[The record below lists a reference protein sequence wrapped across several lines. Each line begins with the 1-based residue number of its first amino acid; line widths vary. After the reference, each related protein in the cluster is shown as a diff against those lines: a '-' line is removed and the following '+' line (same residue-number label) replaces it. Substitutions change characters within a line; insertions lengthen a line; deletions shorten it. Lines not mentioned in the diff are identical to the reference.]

1 MSSAP
6 SATFSSIGAWGEE
19 KNSGTVVEPTE
30 KSFDDNFAPEK
41 SPYNPLPDTED
52 YIKTLESK
60 LKKVQKSGSLSSNLS
75 AKRLDDAR
83 RLLDSAA
90 QSVNADLPPEL
101 IQDPQI
107 QDNPLLRT
115 IFPEKQA
122 IAQSELTKLVK
133 DSPIEEQKPIA
144 ENLTTTEPEIATEK

>member
-1 MSSAP
+1 MQ
-6 SATFSSIGAWGEE
+6 FSEQ
-19 KNSGTVVEPTE
+19 
-30 KSFDDNFAPEK
+30 
-41 SPYNPLPDTED
+41 
-52 YIKTLESK
+52 
-60 LKKVQKSGSLSSNLS
+60 VQNSGSLSTNL
-75 AKRLDDAR
+75 ALKRSDEAR

-122 IAQSELTKLVK
+122 VAQSELARLVHKEADNK
-133 DSPIEEQKPIA
+133 DEGE
-144 ENLTTTEPEIATEK
+144 

>member
-1 MSSAP
+1 M
-6 SATFSSIGAWGEE
+6 ATFFITINQIS
-19 KNSGTVVEPTE
+19 PTQ
-30 KSFDDNFAPEK
+30 
-41 SPYNPLPDTED
+41 
-52 YIKTLESK
+52 
-60 LKKVQKSGSLSSNLS
+60 VQKSGSLSSNLS
-75 AKRLDDAR
+75 AKRLDEAR

-133 DSPIEEQKPIA
+133 DSPIEEQKPIV
-144 ENLTTTEPEIATEK
+144 ENPTTTEPEIATEK

>member
-1 MSSAP
+1 MPAGCLYTYVIWTRRVCFV
-6 SATFSSIGAWGEE
+6 ATFFITINQIS
-19 KNSGTVVEPTE
+19 PTQ
-30 KSFDDNFAPEK
+30 
-41 SPYNPLPDTED
+41 
-52 YIKTLESK
+52 
-60 LKKVQKSGSLSSNLS
+60 VQKSGSLSSNLS
-75 AKRLDDAR
+75 AKRLDEAR

-144 ENLTTTEPEIATEK
+144 ENPTTTEPEIATEK

>member
-1 MSSAP
+1 MWLLFFVTVTQSS
-6 SATFSSIGAWGEE
+6 
-19 KNSGTVVEPTE
+19 PTQ
-30 KSFDDNFAPEK
+30 
-41 SPYNPLPDTED
+41 
-52 YIKTLESK
+52 
-60 LKKVQKSGSLSSNLS
+60 VQKSGSLSSNLS
-75 AKRLDDAR
+75 AKRLDEAR
-83 RLLDSAA
+83 RLLESAA

-144 ENLTTTEPEIATEK
+144 ENPTTTEPEIATEK